1 MNDAIIA
8 GRSVPAGERTGEIRR
23 IMVSML
29 RQVIARGIAGLLFV
43 GGVVFYFTVYFQ
55 PPELETTTLGPM
67 ARETY
72 RYSLT
77 KMVDAPEDRPVGI
90 SLSMRE
96 TSYLLELL
104 LPTARAYGFEVI
116 DVHLRGKGPDAQ
128 LQLVYRGPLNFYY
141 RTDWTGQL
149 SFRDGA
155 WKLYLADLSVGRIPV
170 GWALPS
176 RWEPGWPLTWFR
188 GQIQLEEAELDGRGL
203 RARVRRFDVP
213 VRLLLRR
220 PSVPEV
226 ESAGVLQ
233 PRRDAVDRP
242 VQRLEPGLV
251 DRLFPGAHMS

>member
-1 MNDAIIA
+1 MF
-8 GRSVPAGERTGEIRR
+8 
-23 IMVSML
+23 SML
-29 RQVIARGIAGLLFV
+29 RQVIARGFGGLLFV
-43 GGVVFYFTVYFQ
+43 VGVLCYFTVYFQ
-55 PPELETTTLGPM
+55 PPQLETTTLGPM

-77 KMVDAPEDRPVGI
+77 KMVEAPGDQPVGV

-116 DVHLRGKGPDAQ
+116 DVHLRGHGPDAQ

-141 RTDWTGQL
+141 RTDWTGRLYFQ
-149 SFRDGA
+149 DGR
-155 WKLYLADLSVGRIPV
+155 WKLHLTDLTVGRISV

-176 RWEPGWPLTWFR
+176 TWEPDWPLTWFR
-188 GQIQLEEAELDGRGL
+188 GQIRLDEAELDGRGL

-213 VRLLLRR
+213 VRLLIRR
-220 PSVPEV
+220 ASSPEV

-242 VQRLEPGLV
+242 VQRVQP
-251 DRLFPGAHMS
+251 RLADVSVPGAQVS